1 MFNWLRQE
9 AFSFMGDSI
18 SVSLMIMAV
27 TVLVSL
33 AAWQKPD
40 WMELMTMNPYL
51 IDRKKQY
58 WRFISS
64 GFIHADFTHLFFNLF
79 SFYFFGTQLEY
90 IFSVIF
96 PGMGPQMFVLFYL
109 LGILVAD
116 LPTYFKQKNNAYF
129 NSLGASGAVS
139 AVIFAGIM
147 FFPTEKIYLFGLLG
161 IPGIIYA
168 GLFTWY
174 SIEMDR
180 RGKDYVN
187 HSAHLYGGLFGIL
200 FVSLTYPKVWIT
212 FIEQIKAMLW

>member
-1 MFNWLRQE
+1 
-9 AFSFMGDSI
+9 MGDMI
-18 SVSLMIMAV
+18 SVSLLILAV
-27 TVLVSL
+27 TILVSVI
-33 AAWQKPD
+33 AWQKSD
-40 WMELMTMNPYL
+40 LLEKMTMSPYQ
-51 IDRKKQY
+51 ISHYREY
-58 WRFISS
+58 WRFITS

-96 PGMGPQMFVLFYL
+96 PGFGAQMFVLFYI
-109 LGILVAD
+109 LGIIVAD
-116 LPTYFKQKNNAYF
+116 LPTYFKQKNNPNF

-147 FFPTEKIYLFGLLG
+147 FFPTEKIYLFGILG

-174 SIEMDR
+174 SIAMDR
-180 RGKDYVN
+180 RGRDFVN
-187 HSAHLYGGLFGIL
+187 HSAHLYGGLFGVL

-212 FIEQIKAMLW
+212 FVEQIRAMLW

>member
-1 MFNWLRQE
+1 
-9 AFSFMGDSI
+9 MGDTISI
-18 SVSLMIMAV
+18 SLMIMAV

-40 WMELMTMNPYL
+40 WMELMTMNPYR

-79 SFYFFGTQLEY
+79 SFYFFGTQLEN

-96 PGMGPQMFVLFYL
+96 PGMGPETFVLFYL

-116 LPTYFKQKNNAYF
+116 LPTYFKQKNNSYF

>member
-1 MFNWLRQE
+1 
-9 AFSFMGDSI
+9 
-18 SVSLMIMAV
+18 
-27 TVLVSL
+27 
-33 AAWQKPD
+33 
-40 WMELMTMNPYL
+40 ME
-51 IDRKKQY
+51 
-58 WRFISS
+58 
-64 GFIHADFTHLFFNLF
+64 HFFDYLF

-96 PGMGPQMFVLFYL
+96 PGMGTEMFVLFYL

-200 FVSLTYPKVWIT
+200 FVSLTYPKVWIRSLT
-212 FIEQIKAMLW
+212 SILLFLRWRY

>member
-1 MFNWLRQE
+1 MNSPKSFLR
-9 AFSFMGDSI
+9 FPSPR
-18 SVSLMIMAV
+18 L
-27 TVLVSL
+27 L
-33 AAWQKPD
+33 
-40 WMELMTMNPYL
+40 NPYL

-139 AVIFAGIM
+139 AVIFAGIHR
-147 FFPTEKIYLFGLLG
+147 K
-161 IPGIIYA
+161 
-168 GLFTWY
+168 
-174 SIEMDR
+174 
-180 RGKDYVN
+180 
-187 HSAHLYGGLFGIL
+187 
-200 FVSLTYPKVWIT
+200 
-212 FIEQIKAMLW
+212 

>member
-1 MFNWLRQE
+1 
-9 AFSFMGDSI
+9 MGDTISI
-18 SVSLMIMAV
+18 SLMIMAV

-40 WMELMTMNPYL
+40 WMELMTMNPCL

-79 SFYFFGTQLEY
+79 SFYFFGTQLEN

-96 PGMGPQMFVLFYL
+96 PGMGPEMFVLFYL